1 MQQSRRARRE
11 ETAAVFISRWVDFF
25 HFYCPFFRRALFQ
38 YCREVQGKLTLS
50 RGTDRSKKTVLR
62 KKLIFLSKQIG
73 LRQGPHGWKGN
84 SLLYKFTTWVFGL
97 SSKLKELFKENLQ
110 ITSKLGPTFE
120 RDPKPPPQFT
130 STFADRYTQRRWNI
144 VHYVLL
150 TLFT

>member
-1 MQQSRRARRE
+1 MIWLLTHSLTRSHVSQR
-11 ETAAVFISRWVDFF
+11 F
-25 HFYCPFFRRALFQ
+25 AL
-38 YCREVQGKLTLS
+38 GINKILTLS
-50 RGTDRSKKTVLR
+50 RWTDRSRKTVLR